1 MTLLDQLTRAHPQ
14 SEAPAPMNETDV
26 EFLERMKL
34 HLVWTAP
41 DETLVA
47 DIRRLFS
54 LARRGAKVSAE
65 APSPWRPIE
74 TAPEKALWWVLW
86 DAEYDR
92 PVVTQQRSAD
102 GVFWAGDWDWP
113 IEATHWMPLPHPPAE
128 PTP

>member
-1 MTLLDQLTRAHPQ
+1 M
-14 SEAPAPMNETDV
+14 SETDA
-26 EFLERMKL
+26 EFLDRLQYQEHAHEVLR
-34 HLVWTAP
+34 
-41 DETLVA
+41 EA
-47 DIRRLFS
+47 DRDRLIV

-65 APSPWRPIE
+65 APAPWQPIE

-86 DAEYDR
+86 DAEYDH